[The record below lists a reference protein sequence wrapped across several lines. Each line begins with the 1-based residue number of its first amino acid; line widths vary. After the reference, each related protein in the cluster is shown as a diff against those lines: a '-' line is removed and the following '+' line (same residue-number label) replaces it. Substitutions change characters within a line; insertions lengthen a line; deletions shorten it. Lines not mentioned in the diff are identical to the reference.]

1 MANRQRIP
9 SWGLSGAMAKRPVA
23 AQITH
28 PAQRF
33 IASETGAY
41 TDSVLLNTA
50 NMLAD
55 KMHKTE
61 TERLA
66 MQADVSLKATR
77 QALENAQSPDQLRD
91 MVKNNDKVL
100 AAQFDGDKKTQDFWR
115 NHGDKILAANQADT
129 QKIIAQKQIDFGKQS
144 LNSMLADN
152 QNLLAE
158 TQDELKAEK
167 LLQMGSD
174 EIQNTPFL
182 NDNDK
187 DTYRQGYLKTGIL
200 NLALHNPDAADK
212 AVDAYFDD
220 DTLKST
226 LKAQIQQTKAINDDY
241 LRQDEERQKRISYL
255 NQFALAQDLWQKKE
269 RGDISPAQ
277 YYVLSQNSHAPTHR
291 GDFNVSVWGDDE
303 QRSDTPLTETYR
315 LVRKM
320 NEGTPLSV
328 QEISDAS
335 NYLINAYRQNKLGF
349 EETAALQNQLLAA
362 QTDKNTAELM
372 FDREIDGLADKAFGA
387 DMSSSLT
394 RGDYAAKLLM
404 EDKARFAL
412 NLYQNYYAQKT
423 ALTSALLQNGGQL
436 TPLAEKQISREAL
449 NNVTQDLKLKLNG
462 EREAASFGQLKQA
475 LQSAYSGSNVLPIWR
490 QYAKVAPYSDDKM
503 ETMRQI
509 AREMQKKELT
519 YPKFET
525 TEELMQADLAPGDK
539 FYFKGR
545 LAVMKG

>member
-9 SWGLSGAMAKRPVA
+9 SWGLIGAMAKRPVA

-144 LNSMLADN
+144 LPAGKLPADVGCVVMN
-152 QNLLAE
+152 VTSVAFIA
-158 TQDELKAEK
+158 K
-167 LLQMGSD
+167 
-174 EIQNTPFL
+174 
-182 NDNDK
+182 
-187 DTYRQGYLKTGIL
+187 YLKTGIL

-372 FDREIDGLADKAFGA
+372 FDREIDELADKALGA

-462 EREAASFGQLKQA
+462 ERDAASFGQLKQA
-475 LQSAYSGSNVLPIWR
+475 LQSAYSGSDVLPIWR

-525 TEELMQADLAPGDK
+525 AEELMQADLAPGDK

>member
-167 LLQMGSD
+167 LLQMGND

-212 AVDAYFDD
+212 AVDTYFDD

-226 LKAQIQQTKAINDDY
+226 LKAQIQQTKAIMILLNLH
-241 LRQDEERQKRISYL
+241 LR
-255 NQFALAQDLWQKKE
+255 
-269 RGDISPAQ
+269 
-277 YYVLSQNSHAPTHR
+277 HR
-291 GDFNVSVWGDDE
+291 YS
-303 QRSDTPLTETYR
+303 
-315 LVRKM
+315 
-320 NEGTPLSV
+320 
-328 QEISDAS
+328 
-335 NYLINAYRQNKLGF
+335 KL
-349 EETAALQNQLLAA
+349 
-362 QTDKNTAELM
+362 
-372 FDREIDGLADKAFGA
+372 
-387 DMSSSLT
+387 
-394 RGDYAAKLLM
+394 KLLM
-404 EDKARFAL
+404 MIIFDKMKKDKSSCL
-412 NLYQNYYAQKT
+412 ILINLLWRRIYGKKRKGAIFLRRNIMCCCKI
-423 ALTSALLQNGGQL
+423 LMLQLIGAILMYLFG
-436 TPLAEKQISREAL
+436 EMM
-449 NNVTQDLKLKLNG
+449 NNV
-462 EREAASFGQLKQA
+462 
-475 LQSAYSGSNVLPIWR
+475 PI
-490 QYAKVAPYSDDKM
+490 
-503 ETMRQI
+503 
-509 AREMQKKELT
+509 
-519 YPKFET
+519 
-525 TEELMQADLAPGDK
+525 
-539 FYFKGR
+539 R
-545 LAVMKG
+545 L